1 MATTTG
7 SHSVAAFTAPVNGT
21 SPIDANA
28 VKANDN
34 TLRVAYVNH
43 DADTG
48 IHVQSSD
55 LASRPAA
62 GVAGRKWITTDS
74 NKPQFWYDNG
84 TAWLEVGDISTTF
97 TATTVGAVSSTV
109 YSYTLQANEFLTVAY
124 EYYADNASG
133 SAYRFVNSLGIAY
146 FPGSGTAAV
155 SIGSFGGINNGVSPF
170 IPVPTFSASGATV
183 TLVVT
188 GLAGQTVRHR
198 VVYTATVTTAV

>member
-43 DADTG
+43 DADPG

-55 LASRPAA
+55 FASRPAA

-74 NKPQFWYDNG
+74 NKPQLWYDNG
-84 TAWLEVGDISTTF
+84 VTWLEVGDIRTTF
-97 TATTVGAVSSTV
+97 TASTVGAVNTTV
-109 YSYTLQANEFLTVAY
+109 YSYTMQPNEFLSLKY
-124 EYYADNASG
+124 EYFADNAAG
-133 SAYRFVNSLGIAY
+133 SIYRYMNVNATAYNANTGV
-146 FPGSGTAAV
+146 TAAQ
-155 SIGSFGGINNGVSPF
+155 SAFGERQLTVPI
-170 IPVPTFSASGATV
+170 PTFSAVGATIS
-183 TLVVT
+183 LAVT
-188 GLAGQTVRHR
+188 GVAGQTVRHR